1 MQTLGSAPVQGVS
14 LSHVNLLRLDLAGGV
29 APGNKSF
36 KLHHYLAEAA
46 RLGVRRLVSFG
57 GAWSNHLHALA
68 AVGAEQG
75 IATIGIVRGEPPL
88 QPSAMLVDAQRAG
101 MRLCYVSREEYR
113 RRNEAV
119 YQQEIAQRF
128 APCILVPEGG
138 SSVQGARGCA
148 AIAAMI
154 RESPDGIKRIVLPVG
169 TGTTLAGIAAA
180 LDDSYEIVGISAL
193 QGAADLDSRVAGLL
207 ASLAPAGAAR
217 WRILHDYHC
226 GGFARVNAALRD
238 FMLNFEALQGVPL
251 DPVYTGK
258 MLYAIHSLC
267 QQGEWGSDEKLL
279 AIHTGGLQGRRGF
292 SWLHG
297 GQPPPLQ
304 AG

>member
-180 LDDSYEIVGISAL
+180 LDDSYEIVGIAAL
-193 QGAADLDSRVAGLL
+193 KGAADLDSRVEYLL
-207 ASLAPAGAAR
+207 ASLAPARTAR

-226 GGFARVNAALRD
+226 GGFARVNAPLRH
-238 FMLNFEALQGVPL
+238 FMLDFETAQGVPL

-258 MLYAIHSLC
+258 MLYAIHCLC
-267 QQGEWGSDEKLL
+267 QQGEWGADEKLL
-279 AIHTGGLQGRRGF
+279 AIHTGGLQGRRGY
-292 SWLHG
+292 SWLDSG
-297 GQPPPLQ
+297 EQLGF
-304 AG
+304 

>member
-1 MQTLGSAPVQGVS
+1 VQALGSVPVRGVS
-14 LSHVNLLRLDLAGGV
+14 LSHVALLRLDLAGGA

-68 AVGAEQG
+68 AIGAERG
-75 IATIGIVRGEPPL
+75 LDTIGIVRGEPPAV
-88 QPSAMLVDAQRAG
+88 PSAMLVDAQRAG

-113 RRNEAV
+113 RRNEPA
-119 YQQEIAQRF
+119 YQQDIAQRF
-128 APCILVPEGG
+128 APCILIPEGG

-148 AIAAMI
+148 AIAGMI
-154 RESPDGIKRIVLPVG
+154 RDNPGGVKRIVLPVG

-193 QGAADLDSRVAGLL
+193 KGAADLEGRVEHLL
-207 ASLAPAGAAR
+207 AGLAPATSAR

-226 GGFARVNAALRD
+226 GGFARVNAPLRD
-238 FMLNFEALQGVPL
+238 FMLDFEAAQGVPL
-251 DPVYTGK
+251 EPVYTGK
-258 MLYAIHSLC
+258 MLYAIHRLC
-267 QQGEWGSDEKLL
+267 QQGEWGVDEKLL
-279 AIHTGGLQGRRGF
+279 AIHTGGLQGRRGL
-292 SWLHG
+292 SWLDSGEQLHF
-297 GQPPPLQ
+297 
-304 AG
+304 